1 MGSRVPLTGLRA
13 PHTVIDINVWHI
25 GNCLKPTSRRAAFV
39 TKIDDTYL
47 VSLSRATDIH
57 VPQQNRDGVRAQLQR
72 LAQMADLVMEFPLP
86 ETEEPITK
94 LRHE

>member
-1 MGSRVPLTGLRA
+1 
-13 PHTVIDINVWHI
+13 
-25 GNCLKPTSRRAAFV
+25 V

-47 VSLSRATDIH
+47 DALISATGIP
-57 VPQQNRDGVRAQLQR
+57 VPQENREGVRAQLHR

-86 ETEEPITK
+86 ESEEPITI

>member
-1 MGSRVPLTGLRA
+1 MRQHRPRGSSYPEDGTSDPRCHELLNQ
-13 PHTVIDINVWHI
+13 D
-25 GNCLKPTSRRAAFV
+25 TSRRAACV

-47 VSLSRATDIH
+47 DALSTATDMP
-57 VPQQNRDGVRAQLQR
+57 VPQQNREGVRAQLHR
-72 LAQMADLVMEFPLP
+72 LAQMADLVMSFSLP